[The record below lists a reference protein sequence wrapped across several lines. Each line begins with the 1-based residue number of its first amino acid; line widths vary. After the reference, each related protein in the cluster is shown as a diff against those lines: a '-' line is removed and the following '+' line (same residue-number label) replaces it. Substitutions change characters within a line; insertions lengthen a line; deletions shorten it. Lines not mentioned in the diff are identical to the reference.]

1 MMRKSLLLASILGF
15 AAGAVYAFFLGGR
28 GAILPAA
35 PATLGEETQRLE
47 AELSLAAAKKPYL
60 VLDLVSSRLDYRLS
74 GMTTKS
80 IPFHLDSIR
89 DRGKDGKLEAG
100 KLAVLSIEDRGAP
113 VEIIVPPDPDKP
125 VDPLKDPKLF
135 PPDPPTDFTLL
146 FDRHF
151 KVRFYGEKTGGWGMS
166 MSGVGKRFKE
176 WLPWGPG
183 GGRRET
189 RIQLRVPAERA
200 QEIYRALY
208 RGQKV
213 LVVGL
218 GETAKP

>member
-1 MMRKSLLLASILGF
+1 MIRKSLFLAAVFGF
-15 AAGAVYAFFLGGR
+15 VAGGVYALLLGAKG
-28 GAILPAA
+28 GILPAA

-47 AELSLAAAKKPYL
+47 TELSLAAAKKPYL
-60 VLDLVSSRLDYRLS
+60 VLDLVNARLDYRLS

-89 DRGKDGKLEAG
+89 DRGKDGRIQAG
-100 KLAVLSIEDRGAP
+100 RMSVLSIEDRGHP

-146 FDRHF
+146 FDRPF
-151 KVRFYGEKTGGWGMS
+151 KVRFLGEKTGGWS
-166 MSGVGKRFKE
+166 MSGMGRRFKD

-183 GGRRET
+183 GGRQET
-189 RIQLRVPAERA
+189 RVQVRVPAERA

-208 RGQKV
+208 QGEKV

-218 GETAKP
+218 GESASP

>member
-1 MMRKSLLLASILGF
+1 LIRKSLFLAAVFGF
-15 AAGAVYAFFLGGR
+15 VAGGVYALLLGAKG
-28 GAILPAA
+28 GILPAA

-47 AELSLAAAKKPYL
+47 TELSLAAAKKPYL
-60 VLDLVSSRLDYRLS
+60 VLDLVNARLDYRLS

-89 DRGKDGKLEAG
+89 DRGKDGRIQAG
-100 KLAVLSIEDRGAP
+100 RMSVLSIEDRGHP

-146 FDRHF
+146 FDRPF
-151 KVRFYGEKTGGWGMS
+151 KVRFLGEKTGGWS
-166 MSGVGKRFKE
+166 MSGMGRRFKD

-183 GGRRET
+183 GGRQET
-189 RIQLRVPAERA
+189 RVQVRVPAERA

-208 RGQKV
+208 QGEKV

-218 GETAKP
+218 GESASP